1 MTGTIIFWA
10 IMLTA
15 VVIVSRETIVR
26 MDYHIRGYQKVNGQ
40 WVQTMYPQH
49 YCLEATALCF
59 CMMGAV
65 AIAVIFFTAVAVCD
79 FSGLSQKY
87 AIQTLVHLKPSLMGK

>member
-1 MTGTIIFWA
+1 MTGTIVFWV

-15 VVIVSRETIVR
+15 VVIVSREIIVR

-59 CMMGAV
+59 CMMGAMV
-65 AIAVIFFTAVAVCD
+65 IAAVFFISVAVSD
-79 FSGLSQKY
+79 FSGLSEKY
-87 AIQTLVHLKPSLMGK
+87 SIQTLMHLKQSLMGK